1 MSKSYINDLP
11 YEIIKLLIDEMD
23 GQSWINFDRT
33 NKCFHNILSENERY
47 AKYIEINKKKCDKHR
62 GTIIIDGIEYYMTHK
77 KMNKSMQKKRKYE
90 NTCYVFCNYCCA
102 ELNSRNLQK
111 HQLLHCNGWHDLICK
126 RCGVVDPHH
135 TNCKFAYVQ
144 CGYCE
149 TSFYKYEI
157 RAHET
162 ECGNILLKCDDCH
175 ESVKCKD
182 FVNHVNLCCTEIR
195 IRYKHCG
202 KMYQERNCGHVL
214 AHDETCTR
222 ICNHLDLN

>member
-1 MSKSYINDLP
+1 
-11 YEIIKLLIDEMD
+11 
-23 GQSWINFDRT
+23 
-33 NKCFHNILSENERY
+33 
-47 AKYIEINKKKCDKHR
+47 
-62 GTIIIDGIEYYMTHK
+62 MTHK

-175 ESVKCKD
+175 RPTFSISSSSTSAIAAARMTKATGAASSIISVPPYSWSHRHAKAQ
-182 FVNHVNLCCTEIR
+182 
-195 IRYKHCG
+195 G
-202 KMYQERNCGHVL
+202 
-214 AHDETCTR
+214 
-222 ICNHLDLN
+222 